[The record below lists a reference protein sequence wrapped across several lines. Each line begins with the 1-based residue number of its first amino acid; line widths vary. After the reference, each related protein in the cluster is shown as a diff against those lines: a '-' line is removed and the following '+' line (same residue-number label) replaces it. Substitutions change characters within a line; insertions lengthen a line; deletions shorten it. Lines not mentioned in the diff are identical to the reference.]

1 MAVSTVSSL
10 SRDNWQL
17 IATNSPTSGTSSSF
31 TGLSGYKKY
40 KLVWDSVIVSASS
53 FYSLVVNFNG
63 STTKY
68 AAGTS
73 VFNDNS
79 EANNS
84 VSDLRIP
91 LYPYSYN
98 DTRTNGWLDIDN
110 ALEAIPKTV
119 NGYGYGTNTGYF
131 TRIEGGWYDTAAI
144 TSIAVSTWSG
154 SATFSSGTIRL
165 YGIAA

>member
-1 MAVSTVSSL
+1 MAVGQVSSITG
-10 SRDNWQL
+10 DKWQL
-17 IATNSPTSGTSSSF
+17 IATNTPTSGTSSSF
-31 TGLSGYKKY
+31 TSLSGYKKY

-53 FYSLVVNFNG
+53 FYSLVVTFNG

-79 EANNS
+79 ESNNS
-84 VSDLRIP
+84 VSDVKIP
-91 LYPYSYN
+91 LYPYTYN

-119 NGYGYGTNTGYF
+119 NGYGYGTNTGYLV
-131 TRIEGGWYDTAAI
+131 RLEGGWYDTAAI

-154 SATFSSGTIRL
+154 SATFTSGNIKL
-165 YGIAA
+165 YGIAE